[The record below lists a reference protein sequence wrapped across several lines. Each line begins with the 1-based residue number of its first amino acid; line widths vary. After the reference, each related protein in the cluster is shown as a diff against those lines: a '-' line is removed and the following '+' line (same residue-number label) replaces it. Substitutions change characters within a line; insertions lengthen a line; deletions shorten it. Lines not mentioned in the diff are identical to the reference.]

1 MPLLTIFNTE
11 MEVFEKVDFLQEKLA
26 KIDSNQNLGLVPT
39 MGALHQGHLSLIER
53 AKKDNEFVLAT
64 IFVNPTQFDKA
75 DDLINYPK
83 DLDRDLSLLEKAGCN
98 YVFVPSVQE
107 VYGENVVAEDY
118 DFGPM
123 DKVMEGRYRSGH
135 FDGVATIVHRL
146 FEIAKPNRAY
156 FGEKDY
162 QQLAI
167 IKAMVRQ
174 RSMSVEIVPCPIL
187 RETDGLAM
195 SSRNVRL
202 DDRQRQAT
210 PFIYQNLEAAKVL
223 FEAGQDLDS
232 IRKAVQLGFD
242 QNPLLELEYFEIADQ
257 DQLLPQKTW
266 DGQSKIRAF
275 IAVFAGQVRLIDNIA
290 LN

>member
-39 MGALHQGHLSLIER
+39 MGALHQGHLSLIDR
-53 AKKDNEFVLAT
+53 AKKDNEIVLAT

-83 DLDRDLSLLEKAGCN
+83 DLDKDLSLLKKAGCN

-146 FEIAKPNRAY
+146 FEIVKPNRAY

-202 DDRQRQAT
+202 DDRQRQAA

-266 DGQSKIRAF
+266 DGRSKIRAF